1 MALMRTVVGL
11 VIVGWL
17 VQQPWIAMVV
27 VGTILLGAGLAAW
40 TWVQH
45 LKLQAAPVASSRVE
59 PHFEPWTAEQ
69 KSSEHSILL
78 RKIEELEHDLK
89 EARREASVL
98 RLAKERLERDLQR
111 ARATQAGNRSNPLF
125 RRVGLDENAPE
136 WVAVAV
142 RKAYRKRLHPDVHP
156 ASRKADAER
165 RFIEAET
172 VFTEIWRVKGF
183 RS

>member
-59 PHFEPWTAEQ
+59 PHFEPWTAE
-69 KSSEHSILL
+69 KASEHSILL
-78 RKIEELEHDLK
+78 RKIEKLEHDLK
-89 EARREASVL
+89 QARQDASAL
-98 RLAKERLERDLQR
+98 RSDKERLQRDLQR
-111 ARATQAGNRSNPLF
+111 AKAEAAHPRSSPNQLY

-136 WVAVAV
+136 WVVVTV
-142 RKAYRKRLHPDVHP
+142 R
-156 ASRKADAER
+156 
-165 RFIEAET
+165 
-172 VFTEIWRVKGF
+172 
-183 RS
+183 